1 MSEFI
6 WYILFGLVVFTIGA
20 YIWSLFN
27 GPNENNKSKPKSKKN
42 EKPPVEEW
50 RNDPRFK

>member
-6 WYILFGLVVFTIGA
+6 WYILFGLVIFTIGA
-20 YIWSLFN
+20 YIWTLFN
-27 GPNENNKSKPKSKKN
+27 DPTTKNKKLKKN
-42 EKPPVEEW
+42 EPNSDEEW